1 MQKMFSRR
9 PSPALVVAGI
19 ALLVAL
25 GGTSVAAVTSVPNN
39 SVGTSQLKN
48 GAVTNPKL
56 ANNAVT
62 GTKIKDGQVLATDL
76 ASNAVT
82 NAKLANAS
90 VTLSKVSNNAID
102 SARVE
107 DHSLL
112 KIDFQPG
119 QLPAGPVGPQ
129 GPRGPAG
136 PAGTVGNLVLRT
148 TTITVPANNS
158 SAATANCKTG
168 EQAVS
173 GGAIWAD
180 QGDLTL
186 LLVYSGPVY
195 ASNHSTGWTARGR
208 NQTSKSRDFDVQ
220 VLCGK
225 G

>member
-1 MQKMFSRR
+1 MKRFLDRL
-9 PSPALVVAGI
+9 PSPGMVIAGV

-39 SVGTSQLKN
+39 SVGTTQLKN

-90 VTLSKVSNNAID
+90 VTLSKVANNAVD

-107 DHSLL
+107 DRSLL

-119 QLPAGPVGPQ
+119 QLPAGPEGPQ
-129 GPRGPAG
+129 G
-136 PAGTVGNLVLRT
+136 PAGTVGKLVLRT
-148 TTITVPANNS
+148 ETVTVKPGNS
-158 SAATANCKTG
+158 TAATVSCKSN

-173 GGAIWAD
+173 GGGIWTD
-180 QGDLTL
+180 QGDLN
-186 LLVYSGPVY
+186 LVLGYSAPVMTGKK
-195 ASNHSTGWTARGR
+195 ATGWTARGR
-208 NQTSKSRDFDVQ
+208 NNESKTGKAREFEVD
-220 VLCGK
+220 VLCGNS
-225 G
+225 

>member
-1 MQKMFSRR
+1 MHRVFSRR
-9 PSPALVVAGI
+9 PSPAMVVAGI

-90 VTLSKVSNNAID
+90 VTLSKVSNNSID
-102 SARVE
+102 SARVQ

-112 KIDFQPG
+112 KVDFQPG
-119 QLPAGPVGPQ
+119 QLPAGPEGPQ
-129 GPRGPAG
+129 GPAG
-136 PAGTVGNLVLRT
+136 PAGTVGRLILRT

-158 SAATANCKTG
+158 SAATASCKTG

-173 GGAIWAD
+173 GGAIRAD

-186 LLVYSGPVY
+186 LLVYSAPVY
-195 ASNHSTGWTARGR
+195 ASNKATGWTARGR
-208 NQTSKSRDFDVQ
+208 NQTTKSREFNVE

>member
-1 MQKMFSRR
+1 MKRILDRR
-9 PSPALVVAGI
+9 PSPGMVVAGI

-39 SVGTSQLKN
+39 SVGTAQLKN

-82 NAKLANAS
+82 NAKLANVS

-102 SARVE
+102 SARVQ

-112 KIDFQPG
+112 KVDFQPG
-119 QLPAGPVGPQ
+119 QLPVGPP
-129 GPRGPAG
+129 GPQGPAG
-136 PAGTVGNLVLRT
+136 PAGTIGKLIQRKETVTVG
-148 TTITVPANNS
+148 ANNS
-158 SAATANCKTG
+158 SAATVSCKSN

-173 GGAIWAD
+173 GGAAWAD
-180 QGDLTL
+180 QGDFALTL
-186 LLVYSGPVY
+186 VSSAPVY
-195 ASNHSTGWTARGR
+195 GGAKATGWTARGR
-208 NQTSKSRDFDVQ
+208 NQTSKGREFSVL
-220 VLCGK
+220 VLCGNA
-225 G
+225 

>member
-1 MQKMFSRR
+1 MKRILDRR
-9 PSPALVVAGI
+9 PSPAMVVAGI

-39 SVGTSQLKN
+39 SVGTTQLKN

-90 VTLSKVSNNAID
+90 VTLSKVANNAVD

-107 DHSLL
+107 DRSLL

-119 QLPAGPVGPQ
+119 QLPAGPEGPQ
-129 GPRGPAG
+129 G
-136 PAGTVGNLVLRT
+136 PAGTVGKLILRT
-148 TTITVPANNS
+148 ATITVPANNS
-158 SAATANCKTG
+158 SATTAGCKSN

-173 GGAIWAD
+173 GGAIWSD

-186 LLVYSGPVY
+186 LLVYSAPV
-195 ASNHSTGWTARGR
+195 STGKKVTGWPARGR
-208 NQTSKSRDFDVQ
+208 NQTSKSREFNVE
-220 VLCGK
+220 VLCGNS
-225 G
+225 